1 MRFIKP
7 ASLWVNV
14 SDRTI
19 HCVDVNLQVLSWIIH
34 KIIGKQA
41 PGSSFRVFRFRK
53 GLAEVLH
60 HLTFGPDPVIQG
72 TSRPAPLGKPEL
84 VRPLL
89 DVCLCPKMLF
99 RGQDNGGG
107 KMRVDQLDG
116 VFVSVL
122 VLRFGPAVESR
133 LKRRLPA
140 YPPLDRV
147 ELRLHGR
154 TSTTEL
160 REP

>member
-1 MRFIKP
+1 LGNWLRFPGVP
-7 ASLWVNV
+7 A
-14 SDRTI
+14 
-19 HCVDVNLQVLSWIIH
+19 QE
-34 KIIGKQA
+34 GM
-41 PGSSFRVFRFRK
+41 
-53 GLAEVLH
+53 AEVLH
-60 HLTFGPDPVIQG
+60 HLTFSPDPVTQG
-72 TSRPAPLGKPEL
+72 SSWPATLGKPEL
-84 VRPLL
+84 VRPSL
-89 DVCLCPKMLF
+89 DVRLCPKMLF

-116 VFVSVL
+116 VFVSVPL
-122 VLRFGPAVESR
+122 LRLGLAIKSR

-140 YPPLDRV
+140 RPPLDRI

>member
-1 MRFIKP
+1 MGCFIKSLGNGVWLRLPGIP
-7 ASLWVNV
+7 A
-14 SDRTI
+14 
-19 HCVDVNLQVLSWIIH
+19 QE
-34 KIIGKQA
+34 
-41 PGSSFRVFRFRK
+41 
-53 GLAEVLH
+53 GLAELLH
-60 HLTFGPDPVIQG
+60 HFTFGLDPVTQG
-72 TSRPAPLGKPEL
+72 DSRPATLGEPEL

-89 DVCLCPKMLF
+89 NVRLCPKMLF
-99 RGQDNGGG
+99 CGQDNGGR

-116 VFVSVL
+116 VFVSVPL
-122 VLRFGPAVESR
+122 LRLGLAIKSR

-140 YPPLDRV
+140 HLSLDRV